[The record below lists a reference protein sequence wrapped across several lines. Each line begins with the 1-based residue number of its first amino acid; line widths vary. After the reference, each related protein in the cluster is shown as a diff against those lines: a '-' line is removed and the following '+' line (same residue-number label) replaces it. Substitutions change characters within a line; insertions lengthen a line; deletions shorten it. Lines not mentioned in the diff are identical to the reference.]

1 MSKWLLLIALG
12 LIISGCGQGNVQFPY
27 PDEHSNYPV
36 PGNGMPKIY
45 LAGIV
50 DVRPVEQKRGEG
62 IFLDLTFPSDRKWS
76 EPVDAMYRQALS
88 QDITQT
94 SLAVL
99 VEDPLEADYKLEAE
113 IFSFA
118 CSLDRFIGSFA
129 MPALAGGV
137 VGVVWGGDG
146 NSMLKRGLFS
156 WAIAMLAIPLPVE
169 FQAQAEVRLT
179 MRDPEDKIVWRET
192 CIGQINE
199 GKWLPATSRSDK
211 ILAERK
217 MPLALKRCNAC
228 LLGQLRQFL
237 Y

>member
-1 MSKWLLLIALG
+1 MSKWLLLIVLG

-36 PGNGMPKIY
+36 PAKGLPAIY
-45 LAGIV
+45 IAGIV
-50 DVRPVEQKRGEG
+50 DVRPVEQKRGQG
-62 IFLDLTFPSDRKWS
+62 MFMDLTFPSNKKWS
-76 EPVDAMYRQALS
+76 KPVDQMYRQALAK
-88 QDITQT
+88 DITQT

-99 VEDPLEADYKLEAE
+99 VENPAEADYKLEAE
-113 IFSFA
+113 IYSFA
-118 CSLDRFIGSFA
+118 CSIDRSIGSFA

-137 VGVVWGGDG
+137 TGVVWGDDG

-156 WAIAMLAIPLPVE
+156 WAIAMLAIPLPAE

-179 MRDPEDKIVWRET
+179 MRDSEDKIVWRET

-199 GKWLPATSRSDK
+199 EKWLAATSRKDK
-211 ILAERK
+211 ILAEQK